1 VCESDGMTTHVPV
14 AADHVVTVDD
24 QGRRT
29 GTFAR
34 AAVHTTETPL
44 HLAFSCYVLDDAG
57 RLLLTRRALA
67 KRTWPGVWTNS
78 FCGHPRWTETTEESI
93 VRHARHELGLEISGL
108 EAAVPGFRYRAVDAS
123 GVVENEIC
131 PVYSARAVAD
141 VVPNPDEVMEV
152 AWADPRDVARAV
164 TATPWA
170 FSPWMV
176 LQVAALGGVDPAGDG
191 TTARLAA
198 AFGPTAS

>member
-1 VCESDGMTTHVPV
+1 MTSHVPV

-29 GTFAR
+29 GTFER

-78 FCGHPRWTETTEESI
+78 FCGHPRWTESTEESI
-93 VRHARHELGLEISGL
+93 LRHARHELGLEIADL
-108 EAAVPGFRYRAVDAS
+108 EVAVPGFRYRAVDAS

-131 PVYSARAVAD
+131 PVYAARAAGPVEA
-141 VVPNPDEVMEV
+141 NPDEVMEL
-152 AWADPRDVARAV
+152 AWADPRDVARGVA
-164 TATPWA
+164 ATPWA

-176 LQVAALGGVDPAGDG
+176 LQVGALGGASTAGDG
-191 TTARLAA
+191 PTEPLAA
-198 AFGPTAS
+198 AFGPASA

>member
-1 VCESDGMTTHVPV
+1 MTPHVPV

-29 GTFAR
+29 GTFDR

-57 RLLLTRRALA
+57 RLLLTRRALG

-93 VRHARHELGLEISGL
+93 VRHGRHELDLEITGLEV
-108 EAAVPGFRYRAVDAS
+108 AVPGFRYRAVDAS

-131 PVYSARAVAD
+131 PVYAASAAGTVE
-141 VVPNPDEVMEV
+141 PNPDEVMET

-164 TATPWA
+164 AATPWV

-176 LQVAALGGVDPAGDG
+176 LQVAALGAASTQGDG
-191 TTARLAA
+191 PTARLAA
-198 AFGPTAS
+198 AFGPTSA

>member
-1 VCESDGMTTHVPV
+1 MTTHVPV

-24 QGRRT
+24 EGRRT

-34 AAVHTTETPL
+34 SAVHTTETPL

-57 RLLLTRRALA
+57 RLLLTRRALV

-78 FCGHPRWTETTEESI
+78 FCGHTRWSETSEESV
-93 VRHARHELGLEISGL
+93 VRHAEHELGLGL
-108 EAAVPGFRYRAVDAS
+108 ADLQVAVPGFRYRAVDAS

-131 PVYSARAVAD
+131 PVYVARAAGD
-141 VVPNPDEVMEV
+141 VVPNPDEVMEL
-152 AWADPRDVARAV
+152 AWSDPRDVVRSV
-164 TATPWA
+164 DATPWA

-176 LQVAALGGVDPAGDG
+176 LQLEALRAAAAGDVGPTAELVAALGRPSEG
-191 TTARLAA
+191 
-198 AFGPTAS
+198 

>member
-1 VCESDGMTTHVPV
+1 MTSHVPV

-29 GTFAR
+29 GTFER

-78 FCGHPRWTETTEESI
+78 FCGHPRWTESTEESI
-93 VRHARHELGLEISGL
+93 VRHARHELGLEIADL
-108 EAAVPGFRYRAVDAS
+108 EVAVPDRFYRAVDEA
-123 GVVENEIC
+123 GVGIFTV
-131 PVYSARAVAD
+131 
-141 VVPNPDEVMEV
+141 
-152 AWADPRDVARAV
+152 
-164 TATPWA
+164 
-170 FSPWMV
+170 
-176 LQVAALGGVDPAGDG
+176 
-191 TTARLAA
+191 
-198 AFGPTAS
+198 GPTAWALVIEERGDGFVIRAEDGRVGYLHDTSGVTRG

>member
-1 VCESDGMTTHVPV
+1 MTRHVPV

-24 QGRRT
+24 EGRRT
-29 GTFAR
+29 GTFER
-34 AAVHTTETPL
+34 SAVHTTETPL

-93 VRHARHELGLEISGL
+93 TRHAQHELGLQVTDL
-108 EAAVPGFRYRAVDAS
+108 EVAVPGFRYRAVDAS

-131 PVYSARAVAD
+131 PVYTARAEGGVD
-141 VVPNPDEVMEV
+141 PNPDEVMEL
-152 AWADPRDVARAV
+152 AWAEPGDVVRAV
-164 TATPWA
+164 DATPWA

-176 LQVAALGGVDPAGDG
+176 LQVAALRTAAGTGDG
-191 TTARLAA
+191 PTAQLAA
-198 AFGPTAS
+198 ALGSPTA

>member
-1 VCESDGMTTHVPV
+1 MTSHVPV

-24 QGRRT
+24 EGNRT
-29 GTFAR
+29 GTFDR
-34 AAVHTTETPL
+34 SAVHTTETPL

-78 FCGHPRWTETTEESI
+78 FCGHTRWTETSEES
-93 VRHARHELGLEISGL
+93 VTRHAEHELSLGLADL
-108 EAAVPGFRYRAVDAS
+108 EVAVPGFRYRAVDAS

-131 PVYSARAVAD
+131 PVYAARAASGVVA
-141 VVPNPDEVMEV
+141 NADEVVEL
-152 AWADPRDVARAV
+152 AWADPRDVVRAV
-164 TATPWA
+164 DATPWA

-176 LQVAALGGVDPAGDG
+176 LQVAALRSAQVTGDG
-191 TTARLAA
+191 PTARLVAA
-198 AFGPTAS
+198 LTTS

>member
-1 VCESDGMTTHVPV
+1 MTSHVPV

-29 GTFAR
+29 GTFER

-78 FCGHPRWTETTEESI
+78 FCGHPRWTESTEESI
-93 VRHARHELGLEISGL
+93 LRHARHELGLEIADL
-108 EAAVPGFRYRAVDAS
+108 EVAVPGFRYRAVDAS

-131 PVYSARAVAD
+131 PVYAARAAGPVEA
-141 VVPNPDEVMEV
+141 NPDEVMEL
-152 AWADPRDVARAV
+152 AWADPRDVARGVA
-164 TATPWA
+164 ATPWA

-176 LQVAALGGVDPAGDG
+176 LQVGALGGASTAGDG
-191 TTARLAA
+191 PTALLAA
-198 AFGPTAS
+198 AFGPASA

>member
-1 VCESDGMTTHVPV
+1 MTSHVPV

-29 GTFAR
+29 GTFER

-93 VRHARHELGLEISGL
+93 VRHARHELGLEIASL
-108 EAAVPGFRYRAVDAS
+108 EVAVPGFRYRAVDAS

-131 PVYSARAVAD
+131 PVYAARAAGTVE
-141 VVPNPDEVMEV
+141 PNPDEVMET

-164 TATPWA
+164 GATPWA

-176 LQVAALGGVDPAGDG
+176 LQVAALGAASGEGDSP
-191 TTARLAA
+191 TARLAA
-198 AFGPTAS
+198 AFGPASD